1 LAKVPDKRNDGKSS
15 FKSLQK
21 YIEERDV
28 IDSETGEIKGRLRHR
43 LSVETNCLDRDTAWR
58 EMLAVADMNGRV
70 KDPVYHAV
78 ISWQKDEKPTNR
90 QAFEAC
96 QEAMEAIGMQDH
108 QFVAAVHRDT
118 DNHHVHL
125 MVNRVNPETYKA
137 VYPDRDFYKL
147 DRTMRE
153 IELSQG

>member
-1 LAKVPDKRNDGKSS
+1 MLAKVPDKRNDGKSS

-28 IDSETGEIKGRLRHR
+28 IDSETGEITGPLRHR

-78 ISWQKDEKPTNR
+78 ISWQKDEKPTDR

-96 QEAMEAIGMQDH
+96 QEAMEAIGQEAFPQSLKRYRHALTPFGFTSRYRPLASLMRYSLSLA
-108 QFVAAVHRDT
+108 FAAR
-118 DNHHVHL
+118 
-125 MVNRVNPETYKA
+125 
-137 VYPDRDFYKL
+137 
-147 DRTMRE
+147 
-153 IELSQG
+153 Q